1 MNFTI
6 TLRQAPLRLAGH
18 SVSQLTKSTLRSST
32 PFRAFHQAAKT
43 RSSASA
49 PLQSAFFFSSTN
61 AFRSGASS
69 SPLKSTL
76 LQQAR
81 GYAQYRVDEGVVSQ
95 VPPQSVLRRLLIGT
109 AVFGG
114 TLLVVN
120 GVFNRE
126 TREDGG
132 MPPYERS
139 YLNSA
144 FLHTGIGVA
153 TIGLAARQMVNTG
166 FVYRMM
172 ITSPWIVAL
181 AGLGL
186 SFGTMIGTRA
196 VAPDK

>member
-1 MNFTI
+1 MSFTI
-6 TLRQAPLRLAGH
+6 TLRQTPLRLAARTIP
-18 SVSQLTKSTLRSST
+18 QLGKSTMRSST
-32 PFRAFHQAAKT
+32 PLRAFHQASKT
-43 RSSASA
+43 KSSSTA
-49 PLQSAFFFSSTN
+49 PLQSTFFFSSAN
-61 AFRSGASS
+61 SFRS
-69 SPLKSTL
+69 SPLKTA
-76 LQQAR
+76 LQQTR
-81 GYAQYRVDEGVVSQ
+81 GYAQYRVEDGVVSQ
-95 VPPQSVLRRLLIGT
+95 QPSPSVLRRLLIGT

-139 YLNSA
+139 YLNST

-166 FVYRMM
+166 FVYRIMM
-172 ITSPWIVAL
+172 TSPWMVAIV
-181 AGLGL
+181 GLGL

-196 VAPDK
+196 IAPDK